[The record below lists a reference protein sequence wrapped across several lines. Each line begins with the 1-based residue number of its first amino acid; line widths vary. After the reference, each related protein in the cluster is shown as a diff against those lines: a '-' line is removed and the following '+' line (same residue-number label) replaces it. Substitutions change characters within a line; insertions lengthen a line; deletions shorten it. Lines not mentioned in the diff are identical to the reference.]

1 VSVEDATDE
10 KSQRQPRKR
19 KRNSSGSEDM
29 EGAQY
34 RGGDTQ
40 GIVMLEL
47 HFVLLSRSTDF
58 YRTMLRRER
67 LCHNISSV
75 CLSVTSR
82 YRDNIGWNTS
92 KIISRLNSLGLRYL
106 FGLTQRRRSG
116 ATGTPTKLGWNGCGV
131 ISTKICGISETVQNM
146 TNVTKKDQRPTGSC
160 IYAFDWY
167 QNQ

>member
-1 VSVEDATDE
+1 MQRMRKASVNQGKERGIARVVKTWKE
-10 KSQRQPRKR
+10 LSTEGETRKV
-19 KRNSSGSEDM
+19 
-29 EGAQY
+29 
-34 RGGDTQ
+34 
-40 GIVMLEL
+40 VMLEL

-58 YRTMLRRER
+58 YRTMLRREL

-146 TNVTKKDQRPTGSC
+146 TNVTKKDQREVAYTLSIGTK
-160 IYAFDWY
+160 INDLG
-167 QNQ
+167 